1 MANKKTR
8 ALRRAEYLR
17 QREEMDT
24 QAREAM
30 VGQAREAMQTVER
43 PRACSADSSEKQAGV
58 VRSRC
63 EEKHSGTSCGQEKHS
78 GEVCQQIQ
86 LIPLA
91 SIVTEEYQRVMN
103 MRNVAGIVKHFDPA
117 KLGVLV
123 VSHRK
128 DGTYAVL
135 DGQHRL
141 TALRQLGY
149 TATNCI
155 VLEGMSIREEADY
168 FRRQNENKQSLRIAD
183 TFNASVWAEDEESL
197 QIKQLMDRY
206 SFRHGKSGQ
215 PMCICA
221 IGALQQIIR
230 QFGVEALDRTLACIA
245 ATWPRDTTILRRE
258 MLAGLGEFW
267 KRYAPVL
274 TVEQFEARMR
284 LRMPMD
290 LYQEVRRRTQ
300 GKSTPVTAFSKSIR
314 FVTCAVLVDAYNKGL
329 RTGSKNRLKLEW
341 DMAED

>member
-17 QREEMDT
+17 QKEAMDT
-24 QAREAM
+24 QAREA
-30 VGQAREAMQTVER
+30 VAMQDVQPHE
-43 PRACSADSSEKQAGV
+43 Q
-58 VRSRC
+58 
-63 EEKHSGTSCGQEKHS
+63 EEKHSGIPS

-103 MRNVAGIVKHFDPA
+103 MRNVAGIVRHFDPA

-128 DGTYAVL
+128 DGAYAVL

-141 TALRQLGY
+141 TALRQMGY

-183 TFNASVWAEDEESL
+183 TFNASVWAEDEESM
-197 QIKQLMDRY
+197 QIKRLMDKH

-230 QFGVEALDRTLACIA
+230 QYGTDTLDRTLACIA

-267 KRYAPVL
+267 KRYASAV
-274 TVEQFEARMR
+274 TIAQFEARMR
-284 LRMPMD
+284 LKLPMD

-300 GKSTPVTAFSKSIR
+300 GKVSPGTAFGKTIR
-314 FVTCAVLVDAYNKGL
+314 FTTCAVLVDSYNKGL

-341 DMAED
+341 DMSEDE